1 MTVEWRFGIHA
12 GFVAGAGRI
21 RFNPLYPAVGCIV

>member
-1 MTVEWRFGIHA
+1 MTVEGWPGIHA

-21 RFNPLYPAVGCIV
+21 RVNALYPAVGCIV